1 MHHWVKL
8 GVESRC
14 KFRFMLLQ
22 QKHFPNI
29 PNMVHCIDANRDHF
43 QGLTSVEEIINL
55 DQLIIFCTTII
66 FNCTA
71 QHAAVND
78 SQYNMFSFQPN
89 MPLHLYGNPPTNKV
103 HFNYSYYSYYVKSL
117 TQHLPNFIHE
127 MFFGFFFA
135 WVRKLVI
142 SNLKSFSLVL

>member
-1 MHHWVKL
+1 
-8 GVESRC
+8 
-14 KFRFMLLQ
+14 
-22 QKHFPNI
+22 
-29 PNMVHCIDANRDHF
+29 MVHCIDANRDHF
-43 QGLTSVEEIINL
+43 QGLPSVDEIINL

-103 HFNYSYYSYYVKSL
+103 HFNYSYYVKSL

-127 MFFGFFFA
+127 LFFELFFF
-135 WVRKLVI
+135 
-142 SNLKSFSLVL
+142 